1 MGRKAKKSSSHW
13 IRARAMGTASGAIFA
28 RPTQGGEDFYLDMP
42 DLVAM
47 DGDEILIQPTSQ
59 RGERPRATLEAV
71 EKRLISA
78 IEKLSTRPN
87 TAARM
92 RKATTAARRAAKK
105 PTATELSERCG
116 VDRAQISRVVSEL
129 ERDGLT
135 GEASPGEK
143 RRYRGRL
150 RLTEAGA
157 RKAEAMNALVAE
169 KLNAVAGDLNPY
181 DVQTFYKVLRQ
192 INERLEGV

>member
-1 MGRKAKKSSSHW
+1 MDDTSR
-13 IRARAMGTASGAIFA
+13 FY
-28 RPTQGGEDFYLDMP
+28 DFTM
-42 DLVAM
+42 
-47 DGDEILIQPTSQ
+47 
-59 RGERPRATLEAV
+59 
-71 EKRLISA
+71 LISSA
-78 IEKLSTRPN
+78 YKLL
-87 TAARM
+87 
-92 RKATTAARRAAKK
+92 RRAQEKY
-105 PTATELSERCG
+105 TRLF
-116 VDRAQISRVVSEL
+116 
-129 ERDGLT
+129 GLR

>member
-71 EKRLISA
+71 EKRAHTRFVAALEFQPHGKKREPRA
-78 IEKLSTRPN
+78 IAHPILSRLP
-87 TAARM
+87 
-92 RKATTAARRAAKK
+92 AT
-105 PTATELSERCG
+105 
-116 VDRAQISRVVSEL
+116 VHI
-129 ERDGLT
+129 DGDL
-135 GEASPGEK
+135 
-143 RRYRGRL
+143 
-150 RLTEAGA
+150 
-157 RKAEAMNALVAE
+157 
-169 KLNAVAGDLNPY
+169 LNARA
-181 DVQTFYKVLRQ
+181 
-192 INERLEGV
+192 

>member
-1 MGRKAKKSSSHW
+1 MNETERFNTFVLLVSRAYKS
-13 IRARAMGTASGAIFA
+13 
-28 RPTQGGEDFYLDMP
+28 L
-42 DLVAM
+42 
-47 DGDEILIQPTSQ
+47 
-59 RGERPRATLEAV
+59 
-71 EKRLISA
+71 
-78 IEKLSTRPN
+78 
-87 TAARM
+87 
-92 RKATTAARRAAKK
+92 RRAQEKYTRAFGLRSVHV
-105 PTATELSERCG
+105 TCMLQLHAAESGLNATELSRMCG

-150 RLTEAGA
+150 RLTEAGE
-157 RKAEAMNALVAE
+157 RKAEAMNALVAD

-181 DVQTFYKVLRQ
+181 DVQTFDKVLRQ

>member
-1 MGRKAKKSSSHW
+1 MLTCQYPKCIILAEVKGMDDTSR
-13 IRARAMGTASGAIFA
+13 FY
-28 RPTQGGEDFYLDMP
+28 DFTM
-42 DLVAM
+42 
-47 DGDEILIQPTSQ
+47 
-59 RGERPRATLEAV
+59 
-71 EKRLISA
+71 LISSA
-78 IEKLSTRPN
+78 YKLL
-87 TAARM
+87 
-92 RKATTAARRAAKK
+92 RRAQEKYTRLFGLRSVHVAAMLQLLSE
-105 PTATELSERCG
+105 PEGLTATELSERCG

-135 GEASPGEK
+135 GEACPGEK

>member
-1 MGRKAKKSSSHW
+1 MNETEKFNEFTGLVS
-13 IRARAMGTASGAIFA
+13 RAYTALHRVQERYMRDFGLRSVHVAAML
-28 RPTQGGEDFYLDMP
+28 QL
-42 DLVAM
+42 
-47 DGDEILIQPTSQ
+47 
-59 RGERPRATLEAV
+59 
-71 EKRLISA
+71 
-78 IEKLSTRPN
+78 LSEPEGL
-87 TAARM
+87 
-92 RKATTAARRAAKK
+92 
-105 PTATELSERCG
+105 TATELSERCG